1 MEGEPASQGSPD
13 EQDEAGFPP
22 GFFRR
27 TDEAPDERFYAPRRL
42 VTHIDDRAIA
52 AVGRLYAHL
61 GIDGRASEPRRVL
74 DLMSSWVSHFV
85 TPPAE
90 LVALGMNQDELDA
103 NEAAT
108 ERVCH
113 DLNVTPTLPF
123 PDGSFDAVTCC
134 VSIDYLVQPVA
145 VLRDAARVLRP
156 GGLVI
161 ITFSNRCFPTKAIH
175 GWLMTDDE
183 GHVRIVREYL
193 RRTGGFAEAEAALCT
208 PPGTP
213 GDPLYAVWAARQAA
227 S

>member
-1 MEGEPASQGSPD
+1 
-13 EQDEAGFPP
+13 
-22 GFFRR
+22 
-27 TDEAPDERFYAPRRL
+27 
-42 VTHIDDRAIA
+42 
-52 AVGRLYAHL
+52 
-61 GIDGRASEPRRVL
+61 
-74 DLMSSWVSHFV
+74 
-85 TPPAE
+85 
-90 LVALGMNQDELDA
+90 MNQDELDA

-113 DLNVTPTLPF
+113 DLNLTPTLPF
-123 PDGSFDAVTCC
+123 PDALLRRGD
-134 VSIDYLVQPVA
+134 
-145 VLRDAARVLRP
+145 VLRVDRLPGAAGRGAPDAARVLRP
-156 GGLVI
+156 GGLVV

-213 GDPLYAVWAARQAA
+213 GDPLYAVWAAREAG